1 MEISTV
7 MPEILPST
15 GPMGVEHEMLSR
27 MGMKSVPYK
36 IELSFRPLI
45 KFIESK
51 LEGKNLSESFLAEKV
66 LEHIRQYPEFLEG
79 GLTCEGMEKY
89 KGLIEMLSMFVL
101 PPALEARHLV
111 KFSPPFDMTSFYI
124 TPALEKQMAGKHVEL
139 VLIDSED
146 KLDCGLIIRACSLIL
161 NRIYNQDLAIDSP
174 VNLSAKDPQTGMV
187 KFFKL
192 EMNFDFVEVRPLKPV
207 KKLTEDQIHEMLRN
221 IFDLDLWFRYLPPD
235 AFEFEGFIMASLID
249 ITAEDALSRLKFS
262 LLEPMAVMDQAHI
275 TRLETIMRQYFRIQ
289 DMRLGLTA
297 LDYPKA
303 NTIDHAYRIR
313 FDFLS
318 KEIKCLIDPDY
329 NNSIYD
335 KACKYREIL
344 LVEDLMS
351 LTSKTKIEK
360 KLLAQGIRS
369 YLVAPLI
376 SADKI
381 IGLLEIGSPTPY
393 ALNSFVEAKFKELVG
408 LFTMALSRSRDEIDN
423 RVEAIMRDQFTALHP
438 SVTWRFTQAAFN
450 LLEKRETN
458 PRAQVEEIV
467 FEEVY
472 PLYGQADIVGS
483 STKRNQAILN
493 DLLFNLKLAF
503 QTLKTITG
511 TIRFPYLDQLNSIIN
526 QEIAGLETE
535 FSSSDETRVVEFI
548 QQDVHPVFT
557 QVLEDYPRLKGVVD
571 KYFSQID
578 TDLGIVYRERK
589 KFEDS
594 VAQVNQAI
602 GDYLE
607 HAQEEMQATL
617 PHYFEKYK
625 TDGVEYD
632 LYIGQSL
639 MKAGKFS
646 PIHLKN
652 FRLWQLIHMCEMTK
666 LIHDLGPGLPMPLT
680 TAQLVFAYTSPLSIR
695 FRQEEKQFDV
705 DGAYNVRYEIL
716 KKRIDKATIEGTNE
730 RLTQAG
736 KIAIVYLHDKDR
748 HEYLGY
754 LHYLLEKGMITD
766 NIEDLHLSR
775 LQGVQGLKALRVE
788 VAG

>member
-1 MEISTV
+1 M
-7 MPEILPST
+7 
-15 GPMGVEHEMLSR
+15 
-27 MGMKSVPYK
+27 
-36 IELSFRPLI
+36 
-45 KFIESK
+45 
-51 LEGKNLSESFLAEKV
+51 
-66 LEHIRQYPEFLEG
+66 
-79 GLTCEGMEKY
+79 
-89 KGLIEMLSMFVL
+89 
-101 PPALEARHLV
+101 
-111 KFSPPFDMTSFYI
+111 
-124 TPALEKQMAGKHVEL
+124 
-139 VLIDSED
+139 
-146 KLDCGLIIRACSLIL
+146 
-161 NRIYNQDLAIDSP
+161 
-174 VNLSAKDPQTGMV
+174 
-187 KFFKL
+187 
-192 EMNFDFVEVRPLKPV
+192 
-207 KKLTEDQIHEMLRN
+207 
-221 IFDLDLWFRYLPPD
+221 
-235 AFEFEGFIMASLID
+235 
-249 ITAEDALSRLKFS
+249 
-262 LLEPMAVMDQAHI
+262 
-275 TRLETIMRQYFRIQ
+275 
-289 DMRLGLTA
+289 
-297 LDYPKA
+297 
-303 NTIDHAYRIR
+303 
-313 FDFLS
+313 
-318 KEIKCLIDPDY
+318 
-329 NNSIYD
+329 
-335 KACKYREIL
+335 
-344 LVEDLMS
+344 
-351 LTSKTKIEK
+351 
-360 KLLAQGIRS
+360 
-369 YLVAPLI
+369 
-376 SADKI
+376 
-381 IGLLEIGSPTPY
+381 
-393 ALNSFVEAKFKELVG
+393 
-408 LFTMALSRSRDEIDN
+408 
-423 RVEAIMRDQFTALHP
+423 
-438 SVTWRFTQAAFN
+438 
-450 LLEKRETN
+450 
-458 PRAQVEEIV
+458 
-467 FEEVY
+467 
-472 PLYGQADIVGS
+472 
-483 STKRNQAILN
+483 
-493 DLLFNLKLAF
+493 
-503 QTLKTITG
+503 
-511 TIRFPYLDQLNSIIN
+511 
-526 QEIAGLETE
+526 
-535 FSSSDETRVVEFI
+535 
-548 QQDVHPVFT
+548 FT